1 MDATRVPFDERF
13 LDAKAARMRYFVCG
27 DGPPLVLVHGL
38 AGAAANW
45 VELAALLGRRHR
57 LIVPELPGHGG
68 SAPLPVVPNL
78 DALADRVLAV
88 AAHEDAL
95 PAVFVGHS
103 MGGLVSLR
111 LALRHPEAVSAV
123 VLAGSAG
130 ISSTSRRAEFWV
142 SVFAFTRPAKLVA
155 PLRQLLARHAVL
167 RAPVFSR
174 WEVAD
179 SRSLSPR
186 MVDGFLA
193 GAALHSDIVPS
204 GQALVRDDPR
214 VDLDGVGRPC
224 LVVWGARDL
233 QVSVDDAFELSRRLR
248 APLRTIADCGHLLI
262 GERPEAVADAI
273 ESFLTG
279 LAGDA

>member
-1 MDATRVPFDERF
+1 MDAKPVRFDERF
-13 LDAKAARMRYFVCG
+13 VDAKAARMRYFVQG
-27 DGPPLVLVHGL
+27 EGSPLVLVHGL
-38 AGAAANW
+38 AGAATNW
-45 VELAALLGRRHR
+45 VELAPLLARRHR
-57 LIVPELPGHGG
+57 LIVPEHPGHGG

-78 DALADRVLAV
+78 DALADRVLTV
-88 AAHEDAL
+88 AAHEDAI

-103 MGGLVSLR
+103 LGGLV
-111 LALRHPEAVSAV
+111 ALRAAIRRPEAVAGI

-155 PLRQLLARHAVL
+155 PFRRLLAQHSAL

-174 WEVAD
+174 WQVAD
-179 SRSLSPR
+179 PRSLSPR
-186 MVDGFLA
+186 MVEGFLG
-193 GAALHSDIVPS
+193 GAPLHSDVVAS
-204 GQALVRDDPR
+204 GRALVRDDPR
-214 VDLDGVGRPC
+214 LDLDGVGCPC

-233 QVSVDDAFELSRRLR
+233 QVFIDDAFELSRRLR

-273 ESFLTG
+273 ETFLDRIG
-279 LAGDA
+279 

>member
-1 MDATRVPFDERF
+1 MDAKPSPFDERF
-13 LDAKAARMRYFVCG
+13 VDAKATRMRYFVQG
-27 DGPPLVLVHGL
+27 EGRPLVLVHGL
-38 AGAAANW
+38 AGAAMNW
-45 VELAALLGRRHR
+45 VELAPLLARRHR
-57 LIVPELPGHGG
+57 LIIPELPGHGG

-78 DALADRVLAV
+78 DALADRVLTV

-103 MGGLVSLR
+103 MGGLV
-111 LALRHPEAVSAV
+111 ALRAAIRRPEAVSGI

-142 SVFAFTRPAKLVA
+142 SVFAFPRPAKLVA
-155 PLRQLLARHAVL
+155 PFRRLLGRHSAL
-167 RAPVFSR
+167 RAPIFSR

-179 SRSLSPR
+179 PRSLSPR
-186 MVDGFLA
+186 MVEGFLA
-193 GAALHSDIVPS
+193 GALLHSDVVSS
-204 GQALVRDDPR
+204 GRALVRDDPR
-214 VDLDGVGRPC
+214 LDLDGVGCPC

-233 QVSVDDAFELSRRLR
+233 QVFIDDSFELSRRLR

-273 ESFLTG
+273 ESFL
-279 LAGDA
+279 DRVR